1 MKNDRVSSITLETKM
16 TSRQLDAISSNYE
29 CVFNLESNP
38 IVIISIPVQIFGYV
52 VKFWLKDI
60 NIAVQDFYFIFYFLS
75 AKCDQVT
82 FNLTNFK
89 SNCFCYI

>member
-38 IVIISIPVQIFGYV
+38 IVIISIPV
-52 VKFWLKDI
+52 
-60 NIAVQDFYFIFYFLS
+60 
-75 AKCDQVT
+75 
-82 FNLTNFK
+82 
-89 SNCFCYI
+89 